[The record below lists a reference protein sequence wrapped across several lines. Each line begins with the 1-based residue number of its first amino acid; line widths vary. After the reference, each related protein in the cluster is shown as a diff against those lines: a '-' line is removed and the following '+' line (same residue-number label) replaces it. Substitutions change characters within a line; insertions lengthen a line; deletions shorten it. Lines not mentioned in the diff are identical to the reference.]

1 MLRLDQVG
9 VSLSVVLPRSVLLL
23 QMNLKVRTVLIGAD
37 RQATPKLM
45 ELMLRRVLELFSSDV
60 RVKAPRLQLLVIR
73 MIWLLLLYG

>member
-9 VSLSVVLPRSVLLL
+9 VSLPVVLPRCILLL
-23 QMNLKVRTVLIGAD
+23 QMDLKVRTILIRAY

-45 ELMLRRVLELFSSDV
+45 ELMLRRVLELVSSDV

-73 MIWLLLLYG
+73 MIWLLLLDG